1 MKTIRLIA
9 PIWQGGVNPDYYFG
23 SELLSHIVPPSNT
36 AETFKIV
43 VDDNFEKK
51 LPLENGTEG
60 KSVQIFQIRQIENI
74 LKIKS
79 PDKIIVLGGDCS
91 ISQAPFD
98 YLSGKYGKNFGI
110 IWLDA
115 HPDISTVE
123 DTTHNHEM
131 ILATLIA
138 YGKSDFIKEMKNP
151 VEKNRVIYAG
161 LIEKELRHIDRA
173 AKELGIKIAPPEDLK
188 NDSEIIL
195 KWISENKIEKIAVH
209 FDLDVLDR
217 EDFRSNTCAKP
228 HTTKKEYGAAMGE
241 LYLNDVIRILT
252 DVEKV
257 AEIVGLAIA
266 EHMPYD
272 AINLRNGL
280 SKLNIFK

>member
-23 SELLSHIVPPSNT
+23 AELLSHIVPPSNT

-51 LPLENGTEG
+51 LPLEDGTEG

-188 NDSEIIL
+188 NDSEFIL

-241 LYLNDVIRILT
+241 LYLNDVIRILS
-252 DVEKV
+252 DVDKV